1 MAMSTSDSK
10 SPETARAF
18 VTGNVEKLIQIE
30 GVEGSVQLFGD
41 EVVDK
46 IAKAVQLQKSQGDDA
61 DVRKAVSRVLA
72 LLRTKAVLYAQL
84 DNELW
89 MYVFPSMKELRGS
102 LSDAASELGVEGPDS
117 VFAIVDLMAVA
128 IRNYLSEYEQSYE
141 LHMQSPL
148 CNTSPAHWEREW
160 PELVDAA
167 RGLIAL
173 RELLV
178 AAIEPLNA
186 YARQG
191 EEVIWDSE
199 SWVRKYE
206 LQRDGAA
213 E

>member
-1 MAMSTSDSK
+1 MPTSDSEN
-10 SPETARAF
+10 PESAGAH
-18 VTGNVEKLIQIE
+18 VTGNVDKLIQIE
-30 GVEGSVQLFGD
+30 HVDGAVHLFGD

-46 IAKAVQLQKSQGDDA
+46 IARAVQLQVRQGDDA
-61 DVRKAVSRVLA
+61 QVRQAVAQVLG
-72 LLRTKAVLYAQL
+72 LLRTKAVLYAAM

-89 MYVFPSMKELRGS
+89 MYVFPSLKELRQT
-102 LSDAASELGVEGPDS
+102 LSDAASELATRGPES
-117 VFAIVDLMAVA
+117 VYAIVDLMAVA
-128 IRNYLSEYEQSYE
+128 IRDYVSEYETKYV

-178 AAIEPLNA
+178 AAIEPLNS

-191 EEVIWDSE
+191 DEVTWDSK
-199 SWVRKYE
+199 SWARKYE
-206 LQRDGAA
+206 LEVRGAD
-213 E
+213 